1 MLFDENTMGGLRSVL
16 DSAAQRTVG
25 AIEGSRNVVERA
37 KLRASLNDAYRKLGK
52 AEYEAAVNG
61 VSSMEEINM
70 LIGKITELR
79 RQMLDMERGMQRGGT
94 LTCPTCGKL
103 NSADDMYCPACGAQL
118 R

>member
-1 MLFDENTMGGLRSVL
+1 MLFDETMGGLRSVL
-16 DSAAQRTVG
+16 DSAAQKTAG
-25 AIEGSRNVVERA
+25 ALEGSRNVVERA
-37 KLRASLNDAYRKLGK
+37 KLRASLNDAYRRLGK

-70 LIGKITELR
+70 LIQKITDMR
-79 RQMLDMERGMQRGGT
+79 RQMLDMERGMQSGGT

-103 NSADDMYCPACGAQL
+103 NSAEDVYCPACGARL

>member
-1 MLFDENTMGGLRSVL
+1 MLFDETMNGLRSVL
-16 DSAAQRTVG
+16 DTAAQRTAG
-25 AIEGSRNVVERA
+25 ALEGSRNVVERA
-37 KLRASLNDAYRKLGK
+37 KLRAALNDAYRKLGK

-61 VSSMEEINM
+61 VASMDEINM

-79 RQMLDMERGMQRGGT
+79 RQTLDMERGMQRGGT

-103 NSADDMYCPACGAQL
+103 NSAEDAYCPACGAQL

>member
-1 MLFDENTMGGLRSVL
+1 MLFDENTMGGIRSVL
-16 DSAAQRTVG
+16 DSAAQRTAG

>member
-16 DSAAQRTVG
+16 DSAAQRTAG

>member
-16 DSAAQRTVG
+16 DSAAQRTAG

-94 LTCPTCGKL
+94 RTCPTCGKL

>member
-1 MLFDENTMGGLRSVL
+1 MLFDENTVGGLRSVL
-16 DSAAQRTVG
+16 DSAAQRTAG

-94 LTCPTCGKL
+94 RTCPTCGKL